1 MASRRFKK
9 EKRMNSTNND
19 AGNKEEKI
27 KIKGF
32 DTAPTSLLEAIERVG
47 IVASE
52 NEYSAEGLS
61 AIDTELNYLAKRLGI
76 TTQQAFLLGV
86 CIENDFTQMTV
97 SDIAEFLGI
106 TNARAISLVN
116 DLTMLVHLRLLSVN
130 SRFGGDTYKVPNHI
144 LKLLSRNED
153 YKAPKVTGLDSKQL
167 LTYINS
173 LIGNTRTHK
182 INTEELEEEVN
193 WILEEN
199 PKCRLVKALRKFNL
213 NAFSSYFTLL
223 MLCAARSMRG
233 IEKLEIRAVLQYLDD
248 QVEAHELKY
257 DLMDEDHE
265 LFDKG
270 LVEHWCE
277 DGIANPEIITLT
289 AKGRKQL
296 LAGMKPGKTH
306 EVENDEIDFMDSN
319 CLKLIEVADI
329 VPKELFYDSEVS
341 RLVSD
346 LTKFFDQ
353 ENYSAIIERM
363 KERKFRS
370 SFTCL
375 FYGGPGTGKTETV
388 NQLARL
394 TGRDILLVDV
404 PQIKDK
410 WVGESEKNVKAIFDK
425 YRALAKKAKLTPILL
440 FNEADSIF
448 AKRLTNVQQ
457 SVDQMLNT
465 MQNIILQEMETL
477 DGILIATTNLTD
489 NLDAAFE
496 RRFLYK
502 IRFERPNAEAR
513 EHIWHNMIPELT
525 NEEVE
530 KLASR
535 YEFSGGQIENV
546 ARKFSINNILHGDN
560 EGDKMEA
567 LFDFCDNEL
576 IQDSSAKMR
585 RVGF

>member
-1 MASRRFKK
+1 MARFRKIQ
-9 EKRMNSTNND
+9 RN
-19 AGNKEEKI
+19 NKETDADNQKEKI

-47 IVASE
+47 KVASE

-61 AIDTELNYLAKRLGI
+61 AIDTELNYLAKRLGT

-97 SDIAEFLGI
+97 SDIAQFLGI

-130 SRFGGDTYKVPNHI
+130 SRYGGDTYKVPNNI
-144 LKLLSRNED
+144 LQLLSRNED
-153 YKAPKVTGLDSKQL
+153 YKAPQVTDLNSKQL
-167 LTYINS
+167 LAYFNS
-173 LIGNTRTHK
+173 LLGNTRNHK
-182 INTEELEEEVN
+182 INTEELEEEVK
-193 WILEEN
+193 WILEAN
-199 PKCRLVKALRKFNL
+199 PNCRLVKALDKLNL
-213 NAFSSYFTLL
+213 NAFSSCFALL
-223 MLCAARSMRG
+223 MLCAAMTSRG
-233 IEKLEIRAVLQYLDD
+233 IERLETRAILQYLDD
-248 QVEAHELKY
+248 QVEAHEIRF
-257 DLMDEDHE
+257 DFMDEDHE
-265 LFDKG
+265 LFNKG

-277 DGIANPEIITLT
+277 DGVANPEVITLT

-296 LAGMKPGKTH
+296 LAGMKSGKKH
-306 EVENDEIDFMDSN
+306 DVENDEDEFMDSN
-319 CLKLIEVADI
+319 CLKLIEVTDI
-329 VPKELFYDSEVS
+329 TPKELFYDSEVGT
-341 RLVSD
+341 LVSD
-346 LTKFFDQ
+346 LNKFFEQ
-353 ENYSAIIERM
+353 ENYCAIVERM
-363 KERKFRS
+363 KERNFRS
-370 SFTCL
+370 AFTCL

-425 YRALAKKAKLTPILL
+425 YRVLSKKSKLTPILL

-489 NLDAAFE
+489 NLDKAFE

-502 IRFERPNAEAR
+502 IKFERPGVEAR
-513 EHIWHNMIPELT
+513 EHIWHAMIPSLS
-525 NEEVE
+525 NDQAA
-530 KLASR
+530 KLAAD

-546 ARKFSINNILHGDN
+546 ARKHAIDSILHGDA
-560 EGDKMEA
+560 DD
-567 LFDFCDNEL
+567 LLDSLSSFCDNEL
-576 IQDSSAKMR
+576 IEGDSSHR